1 MQWSVRNCGRSR
13 IRQMRSMSGTIFE
26 RIAKRRF
33 EFVLHMIE
41 HWRPPSDRLRR
52 YPRLLLLCGPI
63 GPVAHAAMATC
74 AVIRSGF
81 QCNTGRTLRSR
92 LVCDRLSRLTAF
104 RWCVQPLFR

>member
-63 GPVAHAAMATC
+63 GPVAHAGDGD
-74 AVIRSGF
+74 V
-81 QCNTGRTLRSR
+81 R
-92 LVCDRLSRLTAF
+92 LH
-104 RWCVQPLFR
+104 PLGLPMEHWPHLEIVLGV